1 VFTGIVERTGRV
13 VRTGRRLAVDTGW
26 RDLREGE
33 SVSVSG
39 VCLTVARIEG
49 AVAGFDV
56 HEETARKTTLPR
68 LKKGARV
75 NLERALRAGDRLG
88 GHVVQGHVDGTGRV
102 LRAGRW
108 LEVETPLA
116 RQLVPKGSVAVDGVS
131 LTVAELGADRFTI
144 ALIPLTRKRTTLGR
158 AKQGDRVNVETD
170 HLAQSPR
177 GPGLTKALLI
187 RAGFLDR

>member
-1 VFTGIVERTGRV
+1 MFTGIVAKTGRV

-33 SVSVSG
+33 SIAVSG

-56 HEETARKTTLPR
+56 HEETSRKTTLPR
-68 LKKGARV
+68 LRKGDAV
-75 NLERALRAGDRLG
+75 NLERALRADDRLG
-88 GHVVQGHVDGTGRV
+88 GHVVQGHVDGVGKV
-102 LRAGRW
+102 LRSGAW

-131 LTVAELGADRFTI
+131 LTVAELAADGFTI
-144 ALIPLTRKRTTLGR
+144 ALIPHTRRITTLGR
-158 AKQGDRVNVETD
+158 LKPGARVNVETD
-170 HLAQSPR
+170 HLAKGPR
-177 GPGLTKALLI
+177 GPGLTKALLQ
-187 RAGFLDR
+187 RAGFC